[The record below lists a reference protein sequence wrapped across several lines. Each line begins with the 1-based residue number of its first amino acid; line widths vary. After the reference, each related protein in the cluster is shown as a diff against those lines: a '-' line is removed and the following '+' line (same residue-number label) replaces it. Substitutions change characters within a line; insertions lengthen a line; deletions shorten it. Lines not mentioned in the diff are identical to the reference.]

1 MEQILYCNLTSPY
14 ARRVR
19 VLLRV
24 LGLEQAI
31 QEEIVDPFTSP
42 RNLIDRNPLS
52 KIPVL
57 VDGGL
62 TLPDSSL
69 IMAHL
74 LDQAGEEAQRWP
86 ARRGD
91 WAAAAE
97 LTLAE
102 GIIDAAVAIVMEN
115 RRPESIRFPEQ
126 IDRQTATI
134 RRVLPRFEN
143 RIGAQGG
150 TALMAADITLSVALA
165 YLDFRVPWLAWR
177 EDHACLDTWL
187 GERVAQAAMQAT
199 KPPDGPH

>member
-150 TALMAADITLSVALA
+150 TASMAADITLSVALA

-187 GERVAQAAMQAT
+187 GERVTQAAMQAT

>member
-62 TLPDSSL
+62 TLPESSL

-150 TALMAADITLSVALA
+150 TASMAADITLSVALA

-187 GERVAQAAMQAT
+187 GERVTQAAMQAT

>member
-150 TALMAADITLSVALA
+150 TASMAADITLSVALA

-187 GERVAQAAMQAT
+187 GERVTQAAMQTT
-199 KPPDGPH
+199 KPPDGPN